1 MGKAL
6 LIIVI
11 GVAALLSILRAN
23 LSSNSSQEVDTS
35 VNFFK
40 KTQARLI
47 ANTGIEIYLE
57 KLRRDKNLTGYSGVK
72 SLMNGTYNVNIFG
85 PDSALQIVSN
95 SEFYGTTHNSF
106 VLAKRAPVKMPTIN
120 SAMYI
125 NSTSMSLNLNGN
137 MYIDGNDYNTDGS
150 SGPNPAV
157 PGVGLDSPADSAYFK
172 NNIKPKIFNDILG
185 AGGTPSIRSVADTTD
200 WLAVTEALIFAADI
214 TIPSGTYNTA
224 GEYGTPSEPKI
235 TYVNGNVNLTGGFQ
249 GDGIMIVNG
258 NLSMAGNSTFRG
270 IVLVYKNSS
279 IECKVTGNG
288 GIFGGTILAGNNV
301 DIQSTGNASFFYSS
315 QALANAQAKL
325 KSSRFE
331 IVDWWE

>member
-1 MGKAL
+1 MGRAL

-11 GVAALLSILRAN
+11 GVAALLSILKAN
-23 LSSNSSQEVDTS
+23 LSSNTSLEVDNS

-40 KTQARLI
+40 KTQARLV

-57 KLRRDKNLTGYSGVK
+57 KLRRNKNLTGEFEDNSVMGGKYD
-72 SLMNGTYNVNIFG
+72 VNISG
-85 PDSALQIVSN
+85 PDSALNIICAAR
-95 SEFYGTTHNSF
+95 FYGTNHRSF
-106 VLAKRAPVKMPTIN
+106 VTAKRTPVKMPKIN

-125 NSTSMSLNLNGN
+125 NATGLSLNLNGN
-137 MYIDGNDYNTDGS
+137 VDIDGNDHNTDGS
-150 SGPNPAV
+150 PGPNPAV

-172 NNIKPKIFNDILG
+172 NNIKPKISNDILG
-185 AGGTPSIRSVADTTD
+185 LGGPPSIRSVADTTD

-214 TIPSGTYNTA
+214 TVPSGTYNSA
-224 GEYGTPSEPKI
+224 GLYGTPSEPKI
-235 TYVNGNVNLTGGFQ
+235 TYMNGNVNLTGGFQ

-279 IECKVTGNG
+279 IDCKITGNG
-288 GIFGGTILAGNNV
+288 GIYGGTILAGTNV
-301 DIQSTGNASFFYSS
+301 NIQSTGNSSFYYSS
-315 QALANAQAKL
+315 QALVNAQAKL

>member
-1 MGKAL
+1 MGRGL

-23 LSSNSSQEVDTS
+23 LSSNSSQEVDNS

-40 KTQARLI
+40 KTQARLV
-47 ANTGIEIYLE
+47 ANAGIEVYLE
-57 KLRRDKNLTGYSGVK
+57 KLRRDKNLTGYSGNK
-72 SLMNGTYNVNIFG
+72 SLMNGTYNVNISG
-85 PDSALQIVSN
+85 PDSALQMVSN
-95 SEFYGTTHNSF
+95 SSFYGTTHRSF
-106 VLAKRAPVKMPTIN
+106 VLAKRTPVKMPTIN

-125 NSTSMSLNLNGN
+125 NSTTLSLNLNGN
-137 MYIDGNDYNTDGS
+137 MDIDGNDHNTDGS
-150 SGPNPAV
+150 PGPNPAV
-157 PGVGLDSPADSAYFK
+157 PGVGLDSPANSAYFK

-214 TIPSGTYNTA
+214 TIPSGTYNSA
-224 GEYGTPSEPKI
+224 GQYGTPSAPKI
-235 TYVNGNVNLTGGFQ
+235 TYVNGNVNLTGGFE

-258 NLSMAGNSTFRG
+258 NLSMAGNSKFRG
-270 IVLVYKNSS
+270 IVLVYKNSG
-279 IECKVTGNG
+279 IDCKVTGNG

-301 DIQSTGNASFFYSS
+301 AIQSVGNASFFYSS
-315 QALANAQAKL
+315 QALSNAQAKL